1 MVKIALFM
9 FFFIIFAFCFLYF
22 WGINPGDIT
31 VFVTADQSITFPA
44 PIILVTAVLIGL
56 LLGNGVH
63 ILSLGAYSVGSWR
76 RNRIQ
81 KKNEEIGAIYRD
93 GVARLLSGD
102 LKKAR
107 QLLQKALD
115 RDSRRVDTYLALAS
129 VALQEGNPAQGID
142 LLLKARD
149 LAPQGVEVLFK
160 LAATYAEAGRTQD
173 AVEVYRELL
182 AGDSENRKAL
192 RALRDLHIEQAE
204 WQDALGLQ
212 KRIVKAA
219 AGGPKAADEK
229 QQLLQLRYEVANLA
243 LENGEVEQAAN
254 AFRDII
260 KEQTDFTPARVS
272 LGDAYR
278 RLNRSAEAAEV
289 YQEGYRV
296 QKRSVFLSRLEELYM
311 SAEDPSALLGFYRS
325 QMLKDDEDLLL
336 KLYLGRL
343 CLRLEMVDEALEQL
357 QAVESSGVDFRQLH
371 LLLAE
376 ANRRRNNV
384 EQALAEYQLAL
395 RIDHHLNLGFV
406 CEFCGDAHDSWL
418 SRCPSCGTWD
428 SLVLP
433 ERRQI
438 QQARPTERKA
448 IPHGQRQV

>member
-9 FFFIIFAFCFLYF
+9 FVFIIFVFGFLYF

-31 VFVTADQSITFPA
+31 VYWTADQSFTFPA
-44 PIILVTAVLIGL
+44 PIILVAAILIGL

-63 ILSLGAYSVGSWR
+63 ILSLGASSIGQWR
-76 RNRIQ
+76 RSRKL
-81 KKNEEIGAIYRD
+81 KKEEEIGSIYRD

-115 RDSRRVDTYLALAS
+115 RDSRRIDTYLALAN
-129 VALQEGNPAQGID
+129 VALQEGIPAQGID
-142 LLLKARD
+142 YLLKARD
-149 LAPQGVEVLFK
+149 LDPKSVEVLFK
-160 LAATYAEAGRTQD
+160 LAATYAESGRPQD
-173 AVEVYRELL
+173 AIEVYRELL
-182 AGDSENRKAL
+182 ARDSENRKAL
-192 RALRDLHIEQAE
+192 RALRDLHIEQNE

-212 KRIVKAA
+212 KRIVKATA
-219 AGGPKAADEK
+219 SGPKADTEK
-229 QQLLQLRYEVANLA
+229 RQLLQLRYEVAHLS
-243 LENGEVEQAAN
+243 LENDEVEQASN
-254 AFRDII
+254 AFRELI
-260 KEQTDFTPARVS
+260 KQEADFTPARVS

-296 QKRSVFLSRLEELYM
+296 QKKSVFLSRLEDLYM

-325 QMLKDDEDLLL
+325 QMQKDNDDLLL

-371 LLLAE
+371 LLLGE
-376 ANRRRNNV
+376 ANRRRNNID
-384 EQALAEYQLAL
+384 EALAEYQLAL
-395 RIDHHLNLGFV
+395 GIDSHLNLGFV
-406 CEFCGDAHDSWL
+406 CDACGAAHAGWL
-418 SRCPSCGTWD
+418 SRCPTCGAWD

-433 ERRQI
+433 ERQKI
-438 QQARPTERKA
+438 SEARPVEQKA
-448 IPHGQRQV
+448 IPHGQR

>member
-9 FFFIIFAFCFLYF
+9 FVFIIFAFCFLYF
-22 WGINPGDIT
+22 WGINPDDIT

-44 PIILVTAVLIGL
+44 PIILIAAVLIGL

-63 ILSLGAYSVGSWR
+63 ILSIGAFSLGQWR
-76 RNRIQ
+76 RNRRQ
-81 KKNEEIGAIYRD
+81 KKDEEIGTIYRD

-115 RDSRRVDTYLALAS
+115 RDPRRTDTYLALAN
-129 VALQEGNPAQGID
+129 VALQEGSTGQAID

-149 LAPQGVEVLFK
+149 LEPKGIEILFK
-160 LAATYAEAGRTQD
+160 LAATYAEAGRVTD
-173 AVEVYRELL
+173 AIEVYRELL

-192 RALRDLHIEQAE
+192 RGLRDLHIEQGD

-212 KRIVKAA
+212 KRILKAA
-219 AGGPKAADEK
+219 SGGPKADAEK
-229 QQLLQLRYEVANLA
+229 QQLLQLRYEVAYQSMEEGDIEGASNT
-243 LENGEVEQAAN
+243 
-254 AFRDII
+254 FRELI
-260 KEQTDFTPARVS
+260 KQDVNFTPARVS

-278 RLNRSAEAAEV
+278 RLNRSADAAEV
-289 YQEGYRV
+289 FQEGYRV
-296 QKRSVFLSRLEELYM
+296 QKKSVFLSRLEDLYM
-311 SAEDPSALLGFYRS
+311 SAEDPAALLGFYRA
-325 QMLKDDEDLLL
+325 QMQQESDDLLL

-357 QAVESSGVDFRQLH
+357 QAVESSGVEFRQLH

-376 ANRRRNNV
+376 ANRRRNKID
-384 EQALAEYQLAL
+384 EALAEYQQAL
-395 RIDHHLNLGFV
+395 GIDSHLNLGFV
-406 CEFCGDAHDSWL
+406 CSECGATHTGWL
-418 SRCPSCGTWD
+418 SRCSNCGAWD

-433 ERRQI
+433 ERQQI
-438 QQARPTERKA
+438 QAARPLEQKA
-448 IPHGQRQV
+448 IPHGQR

>member
-1 MVKIALFM
+1 MIKIALFM
-9 FFFIIFAFCFLYF
+9 FVFIVFAFGFLF
-22 WGINPGDIT
+22 FSNINPGEIT
-31 VFVTADQSITFPA
+31 VFVTNDQSFTSSV
-44 PIILVTAVLIGL
+44 PIILLTAVLIGL

-63 ILSLGAYSVGSWR
+63 MLSLGAHSISHWR
-76 RNRIQ
+76 RSRKQ
-81 KKNEEIGAIYRD
+81 KKDEEVGVIYRN

-115 RDSRRVDTYLALAS
+115 RDSRRIDTYLALAN

-149 LAPQGVEVLFK
+149 LDPKSVEVLFK
-160 LAATYAEAGRTQD
+160 LAATYADAGRIGD
-173 AVEVYRELL
+173 AIEVYRELL

-192 RALRDLHIEQAE
+192 RALRDLHIQQGD

-212 KRIVKAA
+212 KRIAKAA
-219 AGGPKAADEK
+219 SSGPKSDSEK
-229 QQLLQLRYEVANLA
+229 QQLLQLRYEVAQLA
-243 LENGEVEQAAN
+243 LENGEVEQASN
-254 AFRDII
+254 DFRELI
-260 KEQTDFTPARVS
+260 KQEADFTPARVS

-296 QKRSVFLSRLEELYM
+296 QKKSVFLSRLEDLYM

-325 QMLKDDEDLLL
+325 QMQSDNDDLLL
-336 KLYLGRL
+336 KLYLGRF

-357 QAVESSGVDFRQLH
+357 HAVESSGVEFRQLH

-376 ANRRRNNV
+376 ANRRRNNID
-384 EQALAEYQLAL
+384 EALDEYQQALG
-395 RIDHHLNLGFV
+395 IDSHLSLGFV
-406 CEFCGDAHDSWL
+406 CEFCGDTHEDWL
-418 SRCPSCGTWD
+418 SRCSTCGTWD

-433 ERRQI
+433 ERQQI
-438 QQARPTERKA
+438 QQARPSEQKA
-448 IPHGQRQV
+448 IPHGQR

>member
-9 FFFIIFAFCFLYF
+9 FVFIIFVFCFLYF
-22 WGINPGDIT
+22 WDINPDDIT
-31 VFVTADQSITFPA
+31 VFVTADQSFTSPA
-44 PIILVTAVLIGL
+44 PIILITAVLIGL

-63 ILSLGAYSVGSWR
+63 ILSLGAHSIGQWR
-76 RNRIQ
+76 RKRKL
-81 KKNEEIGAIYRD
+81 KKDEEVGVIYRD

-115 RDSRRVDTYLALAS
+115 RDSRRIDTYLAMAN
-129 VALQEGNPAQGID
+129 VALQEGIPAQGID
-142 LLLKARD
+142 FLLKARD
-149 LAPQGVEVLFK
+149 LDPKSVEVLFK

-182 AGDSENRKAL
+182 ARDSENRKAL
-192 RALRDLHIEQAE
+192 RALRDLHIELSE

-219 AGGPKAADEK
+219 SSGPKAASEK
-229 QQLLQLRYEVANLA
+229 KQLLQLRYEVAQLS
-243 LENGEVEQAAN
+243 LENDEVEQASN
-254 AFRDII
+254 DFRELI
-260 KEQTDFTPARVS
+260 KQEADFTPARVS

-296 QKRSVFLSRLEELYM
+296 QKKSVFLSRLEDLYM
-311 SAEDPSALLGFYRS
+311 SDEDPSALLSFYRS
-325 QMLKDDEDLLL
+325 QMQKDNDDLLL

-357 QAVESSGVDFRQLH
+357 HAVESSGVDFRQLH
-371 LLLAE
+371 LLLGE
-376 ANRRRNNV
+376 ANRRRNNID
-384 EQALAEYQLAL
+384 EALTEYQMAL
-395 RIDHHLNLGFV
+395 GIDSHLNLGFV
-406 CEFCGDAHDSWL
+406 CESCGATHAGWL
-418 SRCPSCGTWD
+418 SRCPACGAWD
-428 SLVLP
+428 CLVLP
-433 ERRQI
+433 ERQQI
-438 QQARPTERKA
+438 SEAKPVEQKA
-448 IPHGQRQV
+448 IPHGQR

>member
-9 FFFIIFAFCFLYF
+9 FIFIVFAFGFLF
-22 WGINPGDIT
+22 FSELNPGNIE
-31 VFVTADQSITFPA
+31 VYLTADQSFTSSA
-44 PIILVTAVLIGL
+44 PIILLTAVLIGL
-56 LLGNGVH
+56 LIGNGIH
-63 ILSLGAYSVGSWR
+63 ILSLGVSSVGQWR
-76 RNRIQ
+76 RNRKQ
-81 KKNEEIGAIYRD
+81 KKDAEVGTIYRD

-115 RDSRRVDTYLALAS
+115 RDSRRVDTYLALAN
-129 VALQEGNPAQGID
+129 VALQEGIPAQGID

-149 LAPQGVEVLFK
+149 LDPKSFEVLFK
-160 LAATYAEAGRTQD
+160 LAATYADAGRIQD
-173 AVEVYRELL
+173 AIEIYRELL

-192 RALRDLHIEQAE
+192 RALRDLHIEQGE

-212 KRIVKAA
+212 KRILKAA
-219 AGGPKAADEK
+219 AGGPKADSEK
-229 QQLLQLRYEVANLA
+229 QQSLQLRYEVAYLA
-243 LENGEVEQAAN
+243 LENGEVEQASN
-254 AFRDII
+254 AFRELI
-260 KEQTDFTPARVS
+260 KQETDFTPARVS

-296 QKRSVFLSRLEELYM
+296 QKKSVFLSRLEDLYM

-325 QMLKDDEDLLL
+325 QMQQDNEDLLL

-357 QAVESSGVDFRQLH
+357 HAVESSGIDFRQLH

-376 ANRRRNNV
+376 ANRRRNNID
-384 EQALAEYQLAL
+384 EALAEYQMAL
-395 RIDHHLNLGFV
+395 GIDNHLNLGFV
-406 CEFCGDAHDSWL
+406 CEFCGDTHDSWL
-418 SRCPSCGTWD
+418 SRCPTCGTWD

-433 ERRQI
+433 ERQQI
-438 QQARPTERKA
+438 REARPIEQQA
-448 IPHGQRQV
+448 IPHGQR